1 LPWQSVLDVGYVGS
15 KGVHIDNTV
24 EKNNPDPGLS
34 SLPTSPQERRPY
46 QYVIDGIGGPVRPLS
61 RIRWLD
67 SGGNSWYHGLQVSY
81 QKRFSRG
88 LQASLAY
95 TYSKSEGEGYGRNES
110 FGFTNNGS
118 YQDPRNRAA
127 DKGVYPFDTK
137 HNAVISWLY
146 ELPTVPAFR
155 QGVARQI
162 FGGWQANGIWTLHTG
177 LPFTVRQNNSLNT
190 FNSPVRPDRVG
201 NGKLSNPT
209 VNQWFNPDD
218 FHVVTCKVSTLPD
231 LCHYGSSGNGI
242 LRGPSLHNLDFSLF
256 KNFPIRESVKL
267 QFRAEMFNIFNT
279 PNFNPPNSALSAS
292 TQFLPSAPGG
302 AFPSQIRDQGP
313 GQITSL
319 AAPMRQI
326 QFGLKFLF

>member
-1 LPWQSVLDVGYVGS
+1 M
-15 KGVHIDNTV
+15 
-24 EKNNPDPGLS
+24 
-34 SLPTSPQERRPY
+34 
-46 QYVIDGIGGPVRPLS
+46 IDGPGGPIRPLS
-61 RIRWLD
+61 RIRFLD
-67 SGGNSWYHGLQVSY
+67 SGGNSWYHGLQVSL

-110 FGFTNNGS
+110 GTGFVTAGS

-127 DKGVYPFDTK
+127 DKGPYPFDVK

-146 ELPTVPAFR
+146 EIPTVAAMHN
-155 QGVARQI
+155 GVARQI

-190 FNSPVRPDRVG
+190 FNSPVRPDRIG
-201 NGKLSNPT
+201 NGTLSNPT
-209 VNQWFNPDD
+209 INQWFNPDD
-218 FHVVTCKVSTLPD
+218 FHVVTCKVSTLAD
-231 LCHYGSSGNGI
+231 LCHYGSSGEGI
-242 LRGPSLHNLDFSLF
+242 LRGPDFKNLDFSLF
-256 KNFPIRESVKL
+256 KNFQIKESVKL

-279 PNFNPPNSALSAS
+279 PNFNPPNNFLSAS
-292 TQFLPSAPGG
+292 TQFLPSAGG
-302 AFPSQIRDQGP
+302 GSFPSQIRDQGP

-319 AAPMRQI
+319 ALPMRQI